1 MHLWAYPYW
10 IGGADRQGSMLYKSA
25 CTVHQC
31 QMKGPKV
38 FHKYTAKRRLNN
50 MQSSVE
56 IIFPK
61 ENAAV
66 TKEDTCSSYRN
77 RKTPLGN

>member
-1 MHLWAYPYW
+1 
-10 IGGADRQGSMLYKSA
+10 
-25 CTVHQC
+25 
-31 QMKGPKV
+31 
-38 FHKYTAKRRLNN
+38 